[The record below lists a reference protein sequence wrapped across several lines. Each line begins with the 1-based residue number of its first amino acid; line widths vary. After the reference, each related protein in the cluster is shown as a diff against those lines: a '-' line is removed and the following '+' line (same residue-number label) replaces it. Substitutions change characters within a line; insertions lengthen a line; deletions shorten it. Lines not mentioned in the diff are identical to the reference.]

1 MITLTYIFVIISI
14 VLLLITY
21 IISKSLCFALIL
33 PLRACVN
40 QMIGIKLSNV
50 LGVEL
55 NPGDVL
61 GLITIVLCILFI
73 ITNYQGFFS
82 TATVRRISVAI
93 FFLLIWFLLTAGLSN
108 ATFFNLKKWA
118 KMASWLLL
126 VPVSTVVFNN
136 LKNIS
141 RLRFWV
147 IISLVITLSSVLVAN
162 ILGIGPVAYANK
174 GGLEQGFHLG
184 YYASESALSLALAMA
199 IPLLFLPYL
208 KDREIKAGLSK
219 FAFLLLLINFVCI
232 LSIFVRASILAVLL
246 GMIVYIFLSRKN
258 KSTGLSYLAAT
269 GIVVSIIAVIAV
281 FSLTHQAQIQSRF
294 SDVVSSHQTREQQIE
309 SLGSGR
315 VWLLERYFEEWRSR
329 GIVYRIFGVDTG
341 TGGGQ
346 KIHYRLSSGTHND
359 IMAMLYKGGIVG
371 LILYFWLI
379 WQFFWVLLTRLRG
392 NPDDVSHHLAVVGF
406 SALAIYVMFIMHG
419 GIYQILPMSYFAML
433 IGTVA
438 AYRLPTA
445 QISVSSE
452 SI

>member
-1 MITLTYIFVIISI
+1 MLAIVYIFVVISLL
-14 VLLLITY
+14 LLLITY
-21 IISKSLCFALIL
+21 FFSKSLCFALIL

-40 QMIGIKLSNV
+40 QMIGIKLLNV
-50 LGVEL
+50 SGVEL
-55 NPGDVL
+55 NPGDIL
-61 GLITIVLCILFI
+61 GLVTIVLCILFI
-73 ITNYQGFFS
+73 ITNYQSIFS
-82 TATVRRISVAI
+82 TSMARRISVAI
-93 FFLLIWFLLTAGLSN
+93 FLLLVWYLLTAGLSD

-126 VPVSTVVFNN
+126 VPVAVVVFDS
-136 LKNIS
+136 LEEIS
-141 RLRFWV
+141 TLRRWA
-147 IISLVITLSSVLVAN
+147 IISLVITLSSVLIAN
-162 ILGIGPVAYANK
+162 IFGVGPVAYANK

-208 KDREIKAGLSK
+208 KDHKTKAKLSK

-281 FSLTHQAQIQSRF
+281 FSLTHQAQIKLRF
-294 SDVVSSHQTREQQIE
+294 TDVKSYQERKGEIE

-315 VWLLERYFEEWRSR
+315 VWLLEKYFEQWRSR
-329 GIVYRIFGVDTG
+329 GTVYQILGVDTG

-346 KIHYRLSSGTHND
+346 KIDYRLSSGTHND
-359 IMAMLYKGGIVG
+359 IMTMLFRGGIVG
-371 LILYFWLI
+371 LILFVWLI
-379 WQFFWVLLTRLRG
+379 WQIFRVLLTRLRG

-406 SALAIYVMFIMHG
+406 SALAIYGIFIIHG